1 MSTTTLDAVE
11 TTISLPKFIA
21 EKIQRTNYALT
32 DVMHNVLVRYRE
44 AEKLFGV
51 SRDNMD
57 TFKAHALPKAM
68 LMNMPFLVLAPVL
81 QDPRDWETF
90 VDGVLLSRTVEQLTE
105 SMPAIDTLTARDIFH
120 YNCAYVS
127 LLKDV
132 LHMSVLAAP
141 LLGISFKLAKY
152 LTELPIGRLEAAIG
166 EITFPLFRWRF
177 DEPLFWTEYSAG
189 WLTHETVAH
198 YLMSASN
205 LKSTALPYTHLWSD
219 LRLDR
224 AQRDVYARMLM
235 TQGVRASTASNLF
248 GLNQTRARNTYKQIH
263 GVSSPCGCNPSS
275 LTWYVDYPAHRLQ
288 GTLLVWLY
296 RCALENKASIPE
308 ALIAANDIVA
318 KTFGEHLLISADRAN
333 HLTRSMAMD
342 SRLTMAPCRSCGT
355 DYILSN
361 GEGKIELARGFVCPG
376 CSYSLKPRF
385 DVKKKKRQ
393 SKNKFKGSDGAIDVA

>member
-1 MSTTTLDAVE
+1 MSTNTLDAVE

-21 EKIQRTNYALT
+21 EKIQRANYALT
-32 DVMHNVLVRYRE
+32 DVIHNVLVRYRE
-44 AEKLFGV
+44 AENFFGV

-68 LMNMPFLVLAPVL
+68 LMNMPFLALAPAL

-90 VDGVLLSRTVEQLTE
+90 VDDVLLSPTVEELIKA
-105 SMPAIDTLTARDIFH
+105 MPAVDALTARDIFH
-120 YNCAYVS
+120 YNCTYVS

-141 LLGISFKLAKY
+141 LLGISFKLAEY
-152 LTELPIGRLEAAIG
+152 LMELPIGRLEAAIG
-166 EITFPLFRWRF
+166 AITFPLFRWRF
-177 DEPLFWTEYSAG
+177 DEQLFWTEYSAG
-189 WLTHETVAH
+189 WLTHESVAH
-198 YLMSASN
+198 YLMSTSN

-235 TQGVRASTASNLF
+235 TQGVRASTATNLF

-296 RCALENKASIPE
+296 RCALENKASNPE

-318 KTFGEHLLISADRAN
+318 KMFGEKLVITADRAN

-361 GEGKIELARGFVCPG
+361 GEGKIELAKDFVCPG
-376 CSYSLKPRF
+376 CSYAFKPRF
-385 DVKKKKRQ
+385 DLRKKKGRTK
-393 SKNKFKGSDGAIDVA
+393 A